1 MTERIFDRDAYCG
14 EFSAQVVSCEKGK
27 KGRWEVVLSH
37 TAFYPEG
44 GGQPG
49 DRGSL
54 NDVRVLDTREK
65 DGEVVHLTD
74 APLEPGQEVQGVLDW
89 VHRFDQMQNHSGEH
103 IVSGLIHQRWGC
115 ENVGFHMGS
124 ESITIDFDREFP
136 AEELP
141 LIEEQANQVVWANV
155 ATEITIYPHEEAKAQ
170 TYRSKKEL
178 PGDVRV
184 VRFPGADSCACCGTH
199 VAHTGEIGLI
209 KLLSVQRSR
218 GGMRLEMLCGR
229 RALAYVNTVMEQNHR
244 ISVALSAKALNTA
257 AAVERLKGE
266 QEQAQYRL
274 VGLENREFARRAQEL
289 SGAGNVLLVEP
300 PMSPESVRKLAAAV
314 VECCGGRCAVFAGDD
329 AQGYKYALGERGGNL
344 RELVKQ
350 LNQALQGRGGG
361 KPDFA
366 QGSVQGKKAEI
377 EAYFAAL
384 EG

>member
-1 MTERIFDRDAYCG
+1 
-14 EFSAQVVSCEKGK
+14 
-27 KGRWEVVLSH
+27 
-37 TAFYPEG
+37 
-44 GGQPG
+44 
-49 DRGSL
+49 
-54 NDVRVLDTREK
+54 VLDTQEQE
-65 DGEVVHLTD
+65 GTILHITD
-74 APLEPGQEVQGVLDW
+74 APLPVGETFTGELNW
-89 VHRFDQMQNHSGEH
+89 ARRFDLMQNHSGEH
-103 IVSGLIHQRWGC
+103 IVSGLAHARWGC

-124 ESITIDFDREFP
+124 ESVTIDFDREFP

-155 ATEITIYPHEEAKAQ
+155 ATEITVYPHEEAKSQ

-199 VAHTGEIGLI
+199 VARTGEIGLI

-229 RALAYVNTVMEQNHR
+229 RALAYVNAVMEQNHR

-274 VGLENREFARRAQEL
+274 VGLENREFARRAEEL
-289 SGAGNVLLVEP
+289 SGAGNVLLIEP
-300 PMSPESVRKLAAAV
+300 TMSPESVRKLATAV
-314 VECCGGRCAVFAGDD
+314 VETCGGRCAVFAGDD

-344 RELVKQ
+344 RGLVKE

-366 QGSVQGKKAEI
+366 QGSVQGKKADI
-377 EAYFAAL
+377 EAFFAAL